1 MTQALHTYK
10 SINAPPIL
18 PSHSPHFH
26 LCIFA
31 FNHHHHPPTEKLE
44 LRQPLRKMST
54 EWDSKV
60 VIGSKAKVAKVTR
73 NTSDL
78 NGESAVAVVRA

>member
-1 MTQALHTYK
+1 M
-10 SINAPPIL
+10 S
-18 PSHSPHFH
+18 
-26 LCIFA
+26 
-31 FNHHHHPPTEKLE
+31 FN
-44 LRQPLRKMST
+44 

-78 NGESAVAVVRA
+78 NGKHVFRYDSLEQRS